1 MDDVGVATTP
11 SGVWAGR
18 RVLVTGAAGFIG
30 GEVVRQLTSAG
41 ATVHGLDIAW
51 GRDRAV
57 PGLGGLTP
65 VNGDV
70 RDGASVAALIADV
83 GIDTVIHLAAQT
95 LVGPAI
101 EAPVDTF
108 THNIAGTWTV
118 LEACRRLGVPRVLV
132 ASSDKAYGDA
142 AGRPYRETM
151 ALRPT
156 HPYDA
161 SKAAADLLA
170 QTYARTYGLG
180 VAISRCANVYGPGD
194 LNWSR
199 VVPGTIRS
207 LLEDS
212 APVIRSDGT
221 PIRDYL
227 HVTDAAR
234 GILRLADAVGECPG
248 LSGLALNFSGRH
260 RLSVL
265 QMVERITRLMAS
277 GLEPRILD
285 QARHEIPEQ
294 RVSSAAARRVLG
306 WHPTVGLTRGLRDT
320 IAWYSEYLGTPR

>member
-1 MDDVGVATTP
+1 MDDVGVATAP
-11 SGVWAGR
+11 RGVWAGR

-30 GEVVRQLTSAG
+30 GEVVRQLTSGG

-51 GRDRAV
+51 GRERAARD
-57 PGLGGLTP
+57 LGGLTR
-65 VNGDV
+65 VDGDV
-70 RDGASVAALIADV
+70 RDEAFLAALIGNAR
-83 GIDTVIHLAAQT
+83 IDTVIHLAAQT
-95 LVGPAI
+95 LVGPAV

-108 THNIAGTWTV
+108 EHNIAGTWTV
-118 LEACRRLGVPRVLV
+118 LEACRRHAMKRVLV

-156 HPYDA
+156 HPYDV
-161 SKAAADLLA
+161 SKAAADMLA
-170 QTYARTYGLG
+170 QTYARTYGLA
-180 VAISRCANVYGPGD
+180 VAISRCGNVYGGGD

-199 VVPGTIRS
+199 VVPGTVRS

-227 HVTDAAR
+227 HVADAAR
-234 GILRLADAVGECPG
+234 GILRLTDAVGECPELRG
-248 LSGLALNFSGRH
+248 VALNFSSRH

-265 QMVERITRLMAS
+265 QMVERITALMAS
-277 GLEPRILD
+277 PQEPRILD
-285 QARHEIPEQ
+285 EARHEIPEQ
-294 RVSSAAARRVLG
+294 RVSSVQARRVLG
-306 WHPTVGLTRGLRDT
+306 WHPTVGLTQGLRDT
-320 IAWYSEYLGTPR
+320 ITWYREYLGATR